1 MNEIYNLTGK
11 TAEEAAKIIGEVIQQ
26 CRNEA
31 VVSTE
36 PTEIIISPEYQKL
49 LDSGKPE
56 TEIAETFLYS
66 YHTFEQYQEFKKEN
80 GAYFDLFNE
89 VHEFLTPG
97 FIAHQEMDGT
107 SQLDF
112 FLRLKNACCY
122 GFQIDCEKEE
132 LELVQVLKYLD
143 FMDIENEEDWE
154 KYKKEEYWDLYKSVG
169 KTKDVNL
176 IADYVRH
183 IGKQDC
189 NTFTGVIPLSLKTY
203 MLVKDTESMDYDIV
217 HVSGENQEL
226 TPEEESAKKSALE
239 KIAIYL
245 Q

>member
-1 MNEIYNLTGK
+1 MEEIYNLTGK
-11 TAEEAAKIIGEVIQQ
+11 TTEEAAKIIDEAIKQ
-26 CRNEA
+26 CRGGVLKA
-31 VVSTE
+31 TE
-36 PTEIIISPEYQKL
+36 TSEITISPEYQKV
-49 LDSGKPE
+49 LDSGMPE

-66 YHTFEQYQEFKKEN
+66 SHTFDQYQEFKKEN

-97 FIAHQEMDGT
+97 FIAHQETDGT

-112 FLRLKNACCY
+112 FLRPKNNCCY
-122 GFQIDCEKEE
+122 GFQVYCEKEE

-143 FMDIENEEDWE
+143 FMDIDSEEDWK
-154 KYKKEEYWDLYKSVG
+154 KYKKEEYWDRYKSVG

-176 IADYVRH
+176 IVDYVRH

-189 NTFTGVIPLSLKTY
+189 NTFTGVIPLSLKAY
-203 MLVKDTESMDYDIV
+203 MMVKDAESMDYEIV

-226 TPEEESAKKSALE
+226 TPEEESAKQSALE

>member
-1 MNEIYNLTGK
+1 MEEIYNLTGK
-11 TAEEAAKIIGEVIQQ
+11 TTEEAARIIDKAIKQCRGEVLKASEP
-26 CRNEA
+26 NEI
-31 VVSTE
+31 T
-36 PTEIIISPEYQKL
+36 ISPECQKVLDSEYQK
-49 LDSGKPE
+49 
-56 TEIAETFLYS
+56 
-66 YHTFEQYQEFKKEN
+66 FKKEHES
-80 GAYFDLFNE
+80 YFELYGKAHDY
-89 VHEFLTPG
+89 LTSG
-97 FIAHQEMDGT
+97 FMAHQEMDGT

-112 FLRLKNACCY
+112 FFKLKNTCCY
-122 GFQIDCEKEE
+122 GFQVYCKNEE

-143 FMDIENEEDWE
+143 FMDIDNEEDWK

-203 MLVKDTESMDYDIV
+203 MLVKDAESMDYDIV

-226 TPEEESAKKSALE
+226 TPEEESAKQSALE

>member
-1 MNEIYNLTGK
+1 
-11 TAEEAAKIIGEVIQQ
+11 
-26 CRNEA
+26 
-31 VVSTE
+31 
-36 PTEIIISPEYQKL
+36 
-49 LDSGKPE
+49 
-56 TEIAETFLYS
+56 
-66 YHTFEQYQEFKKEN
+66 
-80 GAYFDLFNE
+80 
-89 VHEFLTPG
+89 
-97 FIAHQEMDGT
+97 MDGT

-112 FLRLKNACCY
+112 FFKLKNTCCY
-122 GFQIDCEKEE
+122 GFQVYCENEE

-143 FMDIENEEDWE
+143 FMDIENKEDWK

-189 NTFTGVIPLSLKTY
+189 NTFTRVIPLSLKAY
-203 MLVKDTESMDYDIV
+203 MLVKDAESMDYEIV

-226 TPEEESAKKSALE
+226 TPEEESAKQSALG
-239 KIAIYL
+239 KIAIFL